1 MSIPH
6 NNQGPP
12 PAGPPPSNN
21 NGPPLVVRPNG
32 PALDFRSM
40 DELCQPSIN
49 GQGGPISSIQIQ
61 ATDFGLRHHMIQQ
74 QNGVFDD
81 SLRLSLFP
89 YTLTHHATAWYD
101 RLLRNSI
108 HTFDDMMRKFLLKY
122 FPPSMVTKL
131 RNEITKF
138 RQDPNESL
146 FEAWE
151 CYKLSINRCPNH
163 NMLLVT
169 QIDTFYNGLTLRHR
183 DTINAAAEG
192 TFMQKTPE
200 ECYDLIENMTAHH
213 NHWDTS
219 ATRDETSRTISST
232 TTTESPKVVRQ
243 LEMMNKNFLDM
254 MRQIQSVKYVN
265 TKCETCGGFHSFTE
279 CPAVNGYTQEAAYA
293 TTGNHNSWGN
303 SYQPGVAYGGPT
315 ILPTS
320 SSLPKGVKSK
330 TEAAKDK
337 VQTTSSESTA
347 HVQPSVVQVPILKPE
362 VAPKPNPK
370 PLIPYPSRLDD
381 QKLYEKANNKML
393 KFLQIFQRLHFDI
406 SFVDALLYMPKFA
419 STFKSLLKLEECL
432 TLADLGASINL
443 MPLSVWKKLS
453 LSELTPTRMTLEL
466 ANRSVAYPVGFA
478 KDVFVKVGKFYFSA
492 DFVVVDYDVDPRV
505 PLILGRPFLR
515 TARALINVHGEE
527 LTLRVNDEAIT
538 FKVGHTSRYSC
549 NYYDESSKQINVL
562 DVACEEY
569 AQEVLGFLD
578 SSTSGNPSPLDPII
592 SSSSPLFTP
601 FKGEK
606 LLNEYPSPNLPPMK
620 NDDLKQVDVT
630 MTKPSIEEP
639 PELELKDLSSHLE
652 YAFLE
657 GTEKLPVIISKELKD
672 KEKATLLKVL
682 KSHKRAIAWKI
693 FEIKGIDPC
702 FCTHKILIEDDF
714 KLVVQH
720 QRRVNLNIHE
730 VIKKEV
736 IKLLDARLIYPIS
749 DSLFFYSKK
758 NLAADHLSRLEYPH
772 EGGLKKKKINETF
785 PLETLGIISS
795 HSDSSTSMGIDFMGP
810 FPSSRGNKYILMA
823 IDYLSKWVEDK
834 SLPTNDARVVVM
846 LKYRVTHRLSTA
858 YHPQT
863 SRRVK
868 VSDRGLKRILER
880 TIGENRASWFDK
892 LDDALWAFRTAFR
905 TPIGCTP
912 YKLVYEKACHL
923 PIKLEH
929 KAYWALKHC
938 NFYLKTTGDY
948 RKIQMNE

>member
-200 ECYDLIENMTAHH
+200 E
-213 NHWDTS
+213 S
-219 ATRDETSRTISST
+219 
-232 TTTESPKVVRQ
+232 
-243 LEMMNKNFLDM
+243 
-254 MRQIQSVKYVN
+254 
-265 TKCETCGGFHSFTE
+265 
-279 CPAVNGYTQEAAYA
+279 VNGYTQEAAYA